1 MKKMTALACL
11 LAMLISLTACAAAS
25 TPETTAAP
33 EPAVTEAPPPRP
45 LRHLQRLPFPSA
57 WAL

>member
-25 TPETTAAP
+25 TPGD
-33 EPAVTEAPPPRP
+33 R
-45 LRHLQRLPFPSA
+45 RN
-57 WAL
+57 